1 MVAPLEFP
9 HDILKYRSFQF
20 DLAGQ
25 VISGGLSQSGLQ
37 QVVNA
42 TGGGLWTLR
51 LEGFKLRKPAEVLA
65 WRRIQFGGHAGV
77 YPINVSVCDL
87 RHAPVPL
94 RSGVPHSDGSPFS
107 DGSLYVSGG
116 EDFYTVSSA
125 GVRATVISV
134 DFDGANP
141 PVGGEF
147 FSLPY
152 GDNRHSLHVITS
164 VQRIG
169 ANYLLRFVPPLRA
182 AIPAETRIEFEKPM
196 LTMRLAGPDA
206 MSGAL
211 VMGKFME
218 PSATFVECFE

>member
-51 LEGFKLRKPAEVLA
+51 LEGFKLRRPEEVRA

-87 RHAPVPL
+87 RHAPEKS
-94 RSGVPHSDGSPFS
+94 RGVPHSDLSPFS
-107 DGSLYVSGG
+107 DGSLYVTGG
-116 EDFYTVSSA
+116 RDFYTASNA
-125 GVRATVISV
+125 GSRATAITVG
-134 DFDGANP
+134 FDDSEP
-141 PVGGEF
+141 PQGGEF

-152 GDNRHSLHVITS
+152 GDDRHSLHVITS
-164 VQRIG
+164 VEKLG
-169 ANYLLRFVPPLRA
+169 TNYILRFVPPLRA
-182 AIPAETRIEFEKPM
+182 AIPADTEIEFDKPM
-196 LTMRLAGPDA
+196 LTMRQAGPDA
-206 MSGAL
+206 MSAAL

-218 PSATFVECFE
+218 PSATFVEYFE